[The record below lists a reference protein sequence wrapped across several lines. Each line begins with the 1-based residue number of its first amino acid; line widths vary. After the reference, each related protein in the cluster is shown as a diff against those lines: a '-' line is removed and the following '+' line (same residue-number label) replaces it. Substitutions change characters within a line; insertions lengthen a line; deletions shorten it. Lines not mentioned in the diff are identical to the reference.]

1 METLERPS
9 TTVAP
14 ASTPDN
20 PMGLT
25 RPQRRAITGGVMLA
39 MFLAALDGT
48 VVSTAMPT
56 VIAQLG
62 GFEIYSWVFSAFM
75 LTSTVSVPLWGRL
88 SDLYGRKG
96 FYLAAIVLFV
106 TASMLAGQSDSMAML
121 IATRALQGLGAG
133 GLFTLS
139 ITIIG
144 EIYSLE
150 QRVRMQGVFSAV
162 WGVASIVGPL
172 VGGFFTDVISW
183 RWVFYLN
190 LPFGIAAAAVIYWM
204 FHERRP
210 EQAHARIDYVGAL
223 ALTASMT
230 LLLLGLLQGSKAGWL
245 EPQVLMMSISSGG
258 LLVAFVVWER
268 RFPQPILPLVLFGH
282 RIFTASAIS
291 GLFVGMAMFG
301 TISYLPLFVQG
312 VMGGSATQAGSS
324 LMPFTLGWV
333 VFSTLGGRVLLR
345 LGYRITVFIGMGLML
360 FGFSLFAALSS
371 SASWVLILL
380 AVGLAGSGMGMV
392 VVSLL
397 LAVQNAVPRNQLGIA
412 TSSSI
417 FARSIGG
424 TIGVSILG
432 TVLSLGMQYASAH
445 GVMTALTPEQAQ
457 QASALALRPE
467 ALISNQTAPGIS
479 AEALEWVR
487 QALDGALHNV
497 FLMGLGFV
505 IVSLSV
511 AFLIPKGKAQEHMH
525 ASRI

>member
-1 METLERPS
+1 MQTLQES
-9 TTVAP
+9 SAATAP
-14 ASTPDN
+14 LKTPDN
-20 PMGLT
+20 PMGLSQ
-25 RPQRRAITGGVMLA
+25 PQRRAITGGVMLA

-62 GFEIYSWVFSAFM
+62 GFEIYSWVFSSFM

-88 SDLYGRKG
+88 SDLYGRKR
-96 FYLAAIVLFV
+96 FYLAAIVVFV
-106 TASMLAGQSDSMAML
+106 AGSMLAGQSNSMAML
-121 IATRALQGLGAG
+121 IVTRALQGLGAG

-150 QRVRMQGVFSAV
+150 QRVRMQAVFSSV
-162 WGVASIVGPL
+162 WGLASIVGPL

-183 RWVFYLN
+183 RWVFYVN
-190 LPFGIAAAAVIYWM
+190 FPFGVAAAAVIFWM
-204 FHERRP
+204 FHEQRS
-210 EQAHARIDYVGAL
+210 EQAQARIDYVGAL
-223 ALTASMT
+223 ALTGSMT
-230 LLLLGLLQGSKAGWL
+230 LLLLGLLKGSQAGWL
-245 EPQVLMMSISSGG
+245 APEVLAMLISSAG
-258 LLVAFVVWER
+258 LLAAFVLWER
-268 RFPQPILPLVLFGH
+268 RFPQPILPLALFGH

-333 VFSTLGGRVLLR
+333 IFSTVGGRVLLR
-345 LGYRITVFIGMGLML
+345 LGYRPTVFIGMGVML
-360 FGFSLFAALSS
+360 LGFLTFTALS
-371 SASWVLILL
+371 ASVSWALVLL

-397 LAVQNAVPRNQLGIA
+397 LAVQNSVPRNQLGIA

-432 TVLSLGMQYASAH
+432 TVLSLGMQYATAH
-445 GVMTALTPEQAQ
+445 VSPQALTPTQAQ
-457 QASALALRPE
+457 EAVALAKHPE
-467 ALISNQTAPGIS
+467 VLISGAAQGVS
-479 AEALEWVR
+479 AEAADWAR

-497 FLMGLGFV
+497 FLLGLLFV
-505 IVSLSV
+505 VFALSA

-525 ASRI
+525 ASRT

>member
-1 METLERPS
+1 MQTLQEPS
-9 TTVAP
+9 VAASPAKTV
-14 ASTPDN
+14 DN
-20 PMGLT
+20 PLGLT
-25 RPQRRAITGGVMLA
+25 QRQRRAITGGVMLS

-62 GFEIYSWVFSAFM
+62 GFEIYSWVFSSFM

-88 SDLYGRKG
+88 SDLYGRKR
-96 FYLAAIVLFV
+96 FYLAAIVVFV
-106 TASMLAGQSDSMAML
+106 AGSMLAGQSDSMAML

-144 EIYSLE
+144 EIFSLE

-162 WGVASIVGPL
+162 WGLASIVGPL

-183 RWVFYLN
+183 RWVFYVN
-190 LPFGIAAAAVIYWM
+190 LPFGIAAAAVIFWM
-204 FHERRP
+204 FHEQRS

-230 LLLLGLLQGSKAGWL
+230 LLLLGLLEGSQAGWL
-245 EPQVLMMSISSGG
+245 MPQVLAMLISSVG
-258 LLVAFVVWER
+258 LLVAFVAWER
-268 RFPQPILPLVLFGH
+268 RFSQPILPLALFGH

-333 VFSTLGGRVLLR
+333 IFSTLGGRVLLR
-345 LGYRITVFIGMGLML
+345 IGYRLTVFIGMGLML
-360 FGFSLFAALSS
+360 LGFLLFTSLSS
-371 SASWVLILL
+371 SASWVLVLL

-397 LAVQNAVPRNQLGIA
+397 LAVQNAVPRTQLGIA

-432 TVLSLGMQYASAH
+432 TVLSLGMQGAAGGPSLQ
-445 GVMTALTPEQAQ
+445 ALTPTQAQ
-457 QASALALRPE
+457 EAVALAQHPE
-467 ALISNQTAPGIS
+467 ALISAGAAQGVS
-479 AEALEWVR
+479 AEALVWAR

-497 FLMGLGFV
+497 FLLGFV
-505 IVSLSV
+505 FVVFSLSA
-511 AFLIPKGKAQEHMH
+511 AFLIPKGRAQEHMH
-525 ASRI
+525 ASRV